1 LLQVSPS
8 LYDHYFGASIDEYT
22 ETVPL
27 KDSAVTNGSVSTTDM
42 YKVMSKLYDEAM
54 TDALSHTSITTTTT
68 TSTTSGGMITSP
80 VASPAYR
87 TTAAKFDTWDQSS
100 SLVTKEDLNSSLET
114 MKEEII
120 AQVCDFLEKWLD
132 EREDAR

>member
-1 LLQVSPS
+1 M
-8 LYDHYFGASIDEYT
+8 
-22 ETVPL
+22 ETTPL

-54 TDALSHTSITTTTT
+54 TDALSYTSITTT

-132 EREDAR
+132 EREDGR